1 MGWLQFQFPRLAISL
16 LSRLTP
22 ATLALSLA
30 PKQKDFLL
38 TKVSD
43 WVSPCLL
50 TCSPKFCPWPIAVF
64 PSLWSHPNY
73 SHPYTPSHLALLWTP
88 HGVCS
93 LSVLSNHI
101 YSACILL
108 LLLYW
113 YTLYYPFNMLY
124 KCSCVSILFYYI
136 YTKQPYFLHFASQT
150 ESCTGLF
157 TKQTFRKHINW
168 IIDWVN

>member
-38 TKVSD
+38 TKDSY

-88 HGVCS
+88 HGICS

-113 YTLYYPFNMLY
+113 YTSYYPFNMLICY
-124 KCSCVSILFYYI
+124 INVHVFLFCFITYILSNHTFF
-136 YTKQPYFLHFASQT
+136 TLLLKQKVAQGFSQNRLL
-150 ESCTGLF
+150 EN
-157 TKQTFRKHINW
+157 I
-168 IIDWVN
+168 